1 MLELPIEIAPK
12 PPNPLFFPVCFY
24 RNPARRRLAIAN
36 YVSTGTP
43 YVLELPIEIA
53 PKPPNP
59 LFFPVCFYR
68 NPARRRLAIAN
79 YVSTGTPYVL
89 ELPIEIAPKPPWPLL
104 LNNISINSIKC
115 LNALIYNTPIQS
127 QNYLWKSIDSL
138 YCHLYR
144 KVLFCKFK
152 M

>member
-104 LNNISINSIKC
+104 LDLICNRYLNLIFVVFLSVEAAIIPISR
-115 LNALIYNTPIQS
+115 TDG
-127 QNYLWKSIDSL
+127 YLYFFSF
-138 YCHLYR
+138 YR
-144 KVLFCKFK
+144 WA
-152 M
+152 

>member
-104 LNNISINSIKC
+104 LLSWCTVISVWLIKLHHWFFFVLWIIVNKSLLNIRMCMFNS
-115 LNALIYNTPIQS
+115 LQ
-127 QNYLWKSIDSL
+127 
-138 YCHLYR
+138 
-144 KVLFCKFK
+144 
-152 M
+152 